1 MTAKRN
7 FAKATLHGTLWE
19 YTSQYT
25 GKFLVFISTA
35 ILARLLLQEDFGLAG
50 YALIVIGFLE
60 ILEGLGIGS
69 AIIYHREDEERL
81 NTAFWIGLGMG
92 VALFMGA
99 WFVVAPFAGAFFKD
113 PQAVPITR
121 ALGFTFLISAF
132 HLVHRAL
139 LMKRLAFGRKFV
151 PEMARSITKG
161 VISIILALLDFGAW
175 SLIIGQLA
183 GTFAETVVYWLIVPW
198 RPRLRFQ
205 PQLASSLLAYGT
217 RVISIEGLGI
227 LMLNADYLL
236 IGRYMSAAALGTY
249 TLAFRV
255 PELLVKQFCNIVGN
269 VTFPVYSQLRDNPEA
284 LQRGF
289 LKTMRYM
296 TLLTIPMGLGLALVS
311 RPFVLIFFTEKWAE
325 AIPVMSA
332 ISLYTLL
339 RSLVFNA
346 GSVYKATGRPGL
358 LSRLSLVQTVV
369 TIPLLWWAIVTY
381 NTILAVAW
389 TQVALAAVFGVIKLV
404 LAGRLVN
411 VPMVELFK
419 TFYPG
424 LVGGGLMTVAVL
436 LVNWALPPVLP
447 VVELIVDVVV
457 GASVYGLTIW
467 LIQRDDL
474 VQASAMLRTALR
486 RKAKPTQTKAT
497 QA

>member
-1 MTAKRN
+1 MTPKRN
-7 FAKATLHGTLWE
+7 LTKITMQGTLWE
-19 YTSQYT
+19 YGSQYT
-25 GKFLVFISTA
+25 GKFLVFISTV
-35 ILARLLLQEDFGLAG
+35 ILARILLQADFGLAG
-50 YALIVIGFLE
+50 YALVVIGFLE

-69 AIIYHREDEERL
+69 AIIYHYEDNERL
-81 NTAFWIGLGMG
+81 DTAFWIGLGMG
-92 VALFMGA
+92 VILFLVT
-99 WFVVAPFAGAFFKD
+99 WFLVAPLAGLFFRD
-113 PQAVPITR
+113 PQVVPITR
-121 ALGFTFLISAF
+121 TLGLTFPISAF

-139 LMKRLAFGRKFV
+139 LTKKLAFGRKFV

-183 GTFAETVVYWLIVPW
+183 GTLAETLVYWLMVPW
-198 RPRLRFQ
+198 RPQLRFQ
-205 PQLASSLLAYGT
+205 SKLVSSLLGYGT
-217 RVISIEGLGI
+217 KVIAIEGLGI

-236 IGRYMSAAALGTY
+236 IGRYMTAAALGTY

-269 VTFPVYSQLRDNPEA
+269 VTFPIYSQLRDDPQA

-311 RPFVLIFFTEKWAE
+311 RPFVLIFFTEKWTD

-346 GSVYKATGRPGL
+346 GSVYKATGQPGL
-358 LSRLSLVQTVV
+358 LSRLSLIQTVV
-369 TIPLLWWAIVTY
+369 TIPLLWWAVVTY

-389 TQVALAAVFGVIKLV
+389 AQVALAAVFGAIKLI

-411 VPMVELFK
+411 VPVSDLLK
-419 TFYPG
+419 TLYPG
-424 LVGGGLMTVAVL
+424 LSAGVLMTVAVL
-436 LVNWALPPVLP
+436 LVGFLLPGMSP
-447 VVELIVDVVV
+447 VVELVVKIVV
-457 GASVYGLTIW
+457 GVSVYGLSVW
-467 LIQRDDL
+467 FIQRDDL
-474 VQASAMLRTALR
+474 VQAGAMLRTAFR
-486 RKAKPTQTKAT
+486 PKTKAT
-497 QA
+497 QV

>member
-1 MTAKRN
+1 MTPKRN
-7 FAKATLHGTLWE
+7 LAKITMQGTLWE
-19 YTSQYT
+19 YGSQYT
-25 GKFLVFISTA
+25 GKLLVFISTV
-35 ILARLLLQEDFGLAG
+35 ILARILLQADFGLAG
-50 YALIVIGFLE
+50 YALVVIGFLE

-69 AIIYHREDEERL
+69 AIIYHYEDNERL
-81 NTAFWIGLGMG
+81 DTAFWIGLGMG
-92 VALFMGA
+92 VILFLVT
-99 WFVVAPFAGAFFKD
+99 WFLVAPLAGLFFRD
-113 PQAVPITR
+113 PQVVPITR
-121 ALGFTFLISAF
+121 TLGLTFPISAF

-139 LMKRLAFGRKFV
+139 LTKKLAFGRKFV
-151 PEMARSITKG
+151 PEMARSISKG

-183 GTFAETVVYWLIVPW
+183 GTVAETLVYWLIVPW
-198 RPRLRFQ
+198 RPQLRFQ
-205 PQLASSLLAYGT
+205 SKLVSSLLGYGT
-217 RVISIEGLGI
+217 KVIAIEGLGI

-236 IGRYMSAAALGTY
+236 IGRYMTAAALGTY

-269 VTFPVYSQLRDNPEA
+269 VTFPIYSQLRDDPQA

-311 RPFVLIFFTEKWAE
+311 RPFVLIFFTEKWTD

-358 LSRLSLVQTVV
+358 LSRLSLIQTVV
-369 TIPLLWWAIVTY
+369 TIPFLWWAVVTY
-381 NTILAVAW
+381 DTILAVAW
-389 TQVALAAVFGVIKLV
+389 AQVALAAVFGAIKLI

-411 VPMVELFK
+411 VPVSDLLK
-419 TFYPG
+419 TLYPG
-424 LVGGGLMTVAVL
+424 LSAGVLMTVAVL
-436 LVNWALPPVLP
+436 LVGFLLPGMSP
-447 VVELIVDVVV
+447 VVELVVKIVV
-457 GASVYGLTIW
+457 GVSVYGLSVW
-467 LIQRDDL
+467 FIQRDDL
-474 VQASAMLRTALR
+474 VQAGVMLRTAFR
-486 RKAKPTQTKAT
+486 PKTKAT
-497 QA
+497 QV

>member
-1 MTAKRN
+1 MQ
-7 FAKATLHGTLWE
+7 GTLWE
-19 YTSQYT
+19 YGSQYT
-25 GKFLVFISTA
+25 GKFLVFISTV
-35 ILARLLLQEDFGLAG
+35 ILARILLQEDFGLAG

-69 AIIYHREDEERL
+69 AIIYHYEDNERL
-81 NTAFWIGLGMG
+81 DTAFWIGLGMG
-92 VALFMGA
+92 VILFLVT
-99 WFVVAPFAGAFFKD
+99 WFLVAPLAGLFFRD
-113 PQAVPITR
+113 PQVVPITR
-121 ALGFTFLISAF
+121 TLGLTFPISAF

-139 LMKRLAFGRKFV
+139 LTKKLAFGRKFV

-183 GTFAETVVYWLIVPW
+183 GTAAETLVYWLIVPW
-198 RPRLRFQ
+198 RPQLRFQ
-205 PQLASSLLAYGT
+205 SKLVSSLLGYGT
-217 RVISIEGLGI
+217 KVIAIEGLGI

-236 IGRYMSAAALGTY
+236 IGRYMTAAALGTY

-269 VTFPVYSQLRDNPEA
+269 VTFPIYSQLRDDPQA

-311 RPFVLIFFTEKWAE
+311 RPFVLIFFTEKWTD

-358 LSRLSLVQTVV
+358 LSRLSLIQTVV
-369 TIPLLWWAIVTY
+369 TIPLLWWAVVTY

-389 TQVALAAVFGVIKLV
+389 AQVALAAVFGAIKLI

-411 VPMVELFK
+411 VPVSDLLK
-419 TFYPG
+419 TLYPG
-424 LVGGGLMTVAVL
+424 LSAGFLMTVAVL
-436 LVNWALPPVLP
+436 LVGFLLPGMPP
-447 VVELIVDVVV
+447 VVELVVKIVV
-457 GASVYGLTIW
+457 GVSVYGLSVW
-467 LIQRDDL
+467 FIQRDDL
-474 VQASAMLRTALR
+474 VQAGAMLRTAFR
-486 RKAKPTQTKAT
+486 PKAKAT
-497 QA
+497 QV

>member
-1 MTAKRN
+1 MIPKRN
-7 FAKATLHGTLWE
+7 FAKATVHGTLWE
-19 YTSQYT
+19 YASQYT
-25 GKFLVFISTA
+25 GKFLVFISTV

-69 AIIYHREDEERL
+69 AIIYHQEDEERL

-92 VALFMGA
+92 AVLFVGT
-99 WFVVAPFAGAFFKD
+99 WFVVAPFAGAFFQD

-121 ALGFTFLISAF
+121 ALGLTFPISAF

-139 LMKRLAFGRKFV
+139 LMKKLAFGRKFV

-183 GTFAETVVYWLIVPW
+183 GTVAETVVYWLIVPW
-198 RPRLRFQ
+198 RPQLRFQ
-205 PQLASSLLAYGT
+205 SKLASSLIGYGT
-217 RVISIEGLGI
+217 KVIAIEGLGI

-236 IGRYMSAAALGTY
+236 IGRFMTAAALGTY

-269 VTFPVYSQLRDNPEA
+269 VTFPVYSQLRDDPQA

-311 RPFVLIFFTEKWAE
+311 RPFVLIFFTEKWTD

-332 ISLYTLL
+332 IALYTLL

-358 LSRLSLVQTVV
+358 LSRLSLIQTLV
-369 TIPLLWWAIVTY
+369 TIPFLWWTVVTY

-389 TQVALAAVFGVIKLV
+389 AQVILAAVFGAIKLV

-411 VPMVELFK
+411 VPVHDLLK
-419 TFYPG
+419 TLYPG
-424 LVGGGLMTVAVL
+424 LSAGILMTIAVL
-436 LVNWALPPVLP
+436 LVGLLLPGMSP
-447 VVELIVDVVV
+447 VVELVVKMVV
-457 GASVYGLTIW
+457 GAGVYGLSVW
-467 LIQRDDL
+467 FIQRDDL
-474 VQASAMLRTALR
+474 VQAGAMLRTAFR
-486 RKAKPTQTKAT
+486 TKAKAT
-497 QA
+497 QV